1 MGIAVLW
8 ADVFLVAR
16 DDAGYDKREA
26 VSFRAKRLLT
36 DAVGLLNPFIDTA
49 VPFWGQATQ
58 TPSILPPK
66 RDCWSRKTKARSK
79 IGGTAVPGTFF

>member
-16 DDAGYDKREA
+16 DDAGHDKREA

-36 DAVGLLNPFIDTA
+36 DAVGLLNPFIGTA

-58 TPSILPPK
+58 NISSSVPK
-66 RDCWSRKTKARSK
+66 T
-79 IGGTAVPGTFF
+79 GLQP